1 MSWNEMLSDCLEL
14 ETKFRNMFNSEEGLV
29 NQKVTAL
36 MREKA
41 SWMEEYFE
49 ERLTTQSKQISQ
61 TISEFLIRIFTKNET
76 GEIYILDH
84 KVRDTTSIPVANM
97 PEDKKCNWHECEQ
110 TESLQ
115 KDHILPARCL
125 VLNERW
131 KNEKFNV
138 QWLCQY
144 HNRLKTNSIGIGMAM
159 IGFYRQD

>member
-1 MSWNEMLSDCLEL
+1 MTWNEMLSDCLEM
-14 ETKFRNMFNSEEGLV
+14 ETKFRNMFNAEEGLV
-29 NQKVTAL
+29 HQKVTAL

-49 ERLTTQSKQISQ
+49 ERLKIQNNQTSQ

-76 GEIYILDH
+76 GGIYILDD
-84 KVRDTTSIPVANM
+84 KVRDTRKIPVPNM

-125 VLNERW
+125 DLSDIW
-131 KNEKFNV
+131 KNETFNV

-159 IGFYRQD
+159 IGLRRQD